1 LDQRYVVT
9 HGPTTT
15 WAGDGEVELSDLETC
30 SKCGAAVADSY
41 RHQHWHEAND
51 DVLSSLKRV
60 VRDLETST
68 KRSLQQ
74 FEAAVRRR

>member
-1 LDQRYVVT
+1 MAE
-9 HGPTTT
+9 PE
-15 WAGDGEVELSDLETC
+15 AC

-41 RHQHWHEAND
+41 RHKHWHEKND
-51 DVLSSLKRV
+51 DELSSLKRV

-74 FEAAVRRR
+74 FEAATRRPQ

>member
-1 LDQRYVVT
+1 MT
-9 HGPTTT
+9 
-15 WAGDGEVELSDLETC
+15 DLETC

-41 RHQHWHEAND
+41 RHKHWHEKND
-51 DVLSSLKRV
+51 DELSSLKRV

-74 FEAAVRRR
+74 FEAAIHRPDGT